1 MNYEVKINE
10 FEGPLDLLLHLIK
23 ESNIEINDISI
34 DEITKQYLDY
44 LNTMKEMD
52 MEITSNYLV
61 MASELMLIKS
71 KSLLPKAEENDELEE
86 EEPNKE
92 SLINRLIEYQKYKDL
107 TNNFKDMEQER
118 KSIYTKAPS
127 NINKMLNTKVINNGS
142 QSIDDLVKAFTIFL
156 ERKDK
161 EKPINTK
168 ITNKE
173 YSVRKRKSDIK
184 ILLQKK
190 KKLEFKDLFNKYNKS
205 FIIVTFL
212 SILELAKE
220 KEINITQEENF
231 DNIYIE
237 LK

>member
-1 MNYEVKINE
+1 MNYEVKIDK

-71 KSLLPKAEENDELEE
+71 KSLLPKTEENNELEE

>member
-71 KSLLPKAEENDELEE
+71 KSLLPKIEDNDEQDE
-86 EEPNKE
+86 EEPDKE
-92 SLINRLIEYQKYKDL
+92 SLINRLIEYQKYKDIK
-107 TNNFKDMEQER
+107 NNFKNMEQER
-118 KSIYTKAPS
+118 KSIYTKAPT

-142 QSIDDLVKAFTIFL
+142 QNIDDLVKAFTILL

-184 ILLQKK
+184 KLLQKK

-205 FIIVTFL
+205 YIIVTFL